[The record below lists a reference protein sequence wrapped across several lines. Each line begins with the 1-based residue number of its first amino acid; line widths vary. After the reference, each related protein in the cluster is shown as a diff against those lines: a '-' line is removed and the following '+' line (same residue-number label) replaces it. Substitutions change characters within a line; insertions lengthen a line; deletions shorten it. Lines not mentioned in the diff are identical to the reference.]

1 MKYLMF
7 GNFTEEARQIL
18 INAKS
23 EMKELKHPYVGSE
36 HLLLAILK
44 DDNPIS
50 KKLQEYHLDYQT
62 FRLELID
69 IVGIGEVSSNWFLY
83 TPLLKRVM
91 ENAIIDSKEN
101 NNGVVTIEHL
111 FASLL
116 EEGEGVAIR
125 ILLGMNIDIDD
136 LYSEFA
142 YKLTTGAKH
151 KKGHKMML
159 EELGVDLTAQ
169 ALKGELDPVIGRET
183 EIKRV
188 LEILSRRTK
197 NNPLLIGSAGVGKTA
212 IVEELSRR
220 IASGD
225 VPPSLKNKRIISLDM
240 ATMVA
245 GTKYRGEF
253 EERMRKVLSEIESS
267 DNVILFI
274 DEIHTLV
281 GAGGAEGAIDA
292 SNIFKPA
299 LARGKLRCIGATTTE
314 EYKKYIEADGALDRR
329 FQSVYI
335 EIPNTKVVKSI
346 LMKLKTIYEQYH
358 LVKISES
365 MIDLIIEYS
374 EKYIHNRNQPDKAID
389 ILDEVCAKVSLK
401 ESKELK
407 KYHELNKK
415 LQNTIKEKNEAILNN
430 EFKVASKWKEQENE
444 LMNQL
449 NELELALLKQK
460 QNKIVTKE
468 DIAEVI
474 HIKTKVPVYELL
486 KENKKVIEELETHIK
501 KQIIGQEEAIHKIVQ
516 VAKRLKLGFKEE
528 EKGTS
533 LLFVGPSGVGKTALS
548 KLFGEELVGS
558 DNIIKLDMSE
568 YAEAHSIS
576 KLVGAPPGYVGYDDH
591 KNILEEIRNKPYSVL
606 ILDEIERAHPSILNL
621 FFQILEEGKIKDA
634 RGITVY
640 FGNVTIIMTSN
651 MGFEEVHIGFETPK
665 NEIVLSKLKEYFS
678 IPFMNR
684 IDETIVF
691 QRLQEQDI
699 RILSKQK
706 LEKLQQRY
714 QKKGYQISYEDSI
727 IDEIIEKS
735 NFQEFGARRLDKVV
749 KEEVEAIIIE
759 KAINGEINIKIEHL
773 PKRVE
778 N

>member
-1 MKYLMF
+1 MF
-7 GNFTEEARQIL
+7 GNFNEEARQIL

-36 HLLLAILK
+36 HLLLAILR

-50 KKLQEYHLDYQT
+50 RKLKEYHLDYES

-69 IVGIGEVSSNWFLY
+69 IIGIGEVASNWFLY

-101 NNGVVTIEHL
+101 NNGIVTVEHL

-151 KKGHKMML
+151 KKNHKMML
-159 EELGVDLTAQ
+159 EELGTDLTAK
-169 ALKGELDPVIGRET
+169 ATNGELDPVIGREI

-197 NNPLLIGSAGVGKTA
+197 NNPLLIGAAGVGKTA

-220 IASGD
+220 IASGE
-225 VPPSLKNKRIISLDM
+225 VPSSLKNKRIISLDM

-253 EERMRKVLSEIESS
+253 EERMRKVLSEIENS
-267 DNVILFI
+267 DNIILFI

-299 LARGKLRCIGATTTE
+299 LARGKLRLIGATTTE

-329 FQSVYI
+329 FQSIYI
-335 EIPNTKVVKSI
+335 EVPDTKVVKMI

-358 LVKISES
+358 FVKISES
-365 MIDLIIEYS
+365 MIDLIIEFS

-407 KYHELNKK
+407 KYHELNKV

-430 EFKVASKWKEQENE
+430 EFKEASKWKEKENS
-444 LMNQL
+444 LMDNL
-449 NELELALLKQK
+449 NKLELNLLKSK
-460 QNKIVTKE
+460 HNKIVTKE

-486 KENKKVIEELETHIK
+486 KENKKVIEDLEIHIK
-501 KQIIGQEEAIHKIVQ
+501 DQIIGQKKAIDKIVQ
-516 VAKRLKLGFKEE
+516 VSKRLKLGFKDE

-548 KLFGEELVGS
+548 KLFGEELVGKE
-558 DNIIKLDMSE
+558 NIIKLDMSE
-568 YAEAHSIS
+568 YGEAHSIS
-576 KLVGAPPGYVGYDDH
+576 KIVGAPPGYIGYDDH

-606 ILDEIERAHPSILNL
+606 ILDEIERAHSSILNL
-621 FFQILEEGKIKDA
+621 FFQILEEGKVKDS
-634 RGITVY
+634 RGVTVH

-651 MGFEEVHIGFETPK
+651 IGFEEIHIGFESPK
-665 NEIVLSKLKEYFS
+665 EEEIFSNLKEHFS
-678 IPFMNR
+678 IPFINR
-684 IDETIVF
+684 IDEIVVF
-691 QRLQEQDI
+691 QKLKKQDI
-699 RILSKQK
+699 EKLTKK
-706 LEKLQQRY
+706 KLGNLEKRY
-714 QKKGYQISYEDSI
+714 QKKGYQVAYEESI
-727 IDEIIEKS
+727 VSEIIEKS
-735 NFQEFGARRLDKVV
+735 NYKEFGARRLDKII
-749 KEEVEAIIIE
+749 KEDIEAMIIEEAIDGKE
-759 KAINGEINIKIEHL
+759 QIKIEHL
-773 PKRVE
+773 KTHAQS
-778 N
+778 

>member
-1 MKYLMF
+1 MF

-18 INAKS
+18 MNAKS
-23 EMKELKHPYVGSE
+23 EMKELRHPYVGSE

-44 DDNPIS
+44 DDNEIS
-50 KKLQEYHLDYQT
+50 KKLKTYNLDYET
-62 FRLELID
+62 FLTELIQ
-69 IVGIGEVSSNWFLY
+69 IVGVGTEPSHWFLY
-83 TPLLKRVM
+83 TPLLKRIM

-101 NNGVVTIEHL
+101 NNGNVTIEHL
-111 FASLL
+111 FTSML

-125 ILLGMNIDIDD
+125 ILLGMDLNLDE

-142 YKLTTGAKH
+142 YKLTPNAKH
-151 KKGHKMML
+151 KKSKKMLL
-159 EELGVDLTAQ
+159 EELGTDLTEQ
-169 ALKGELDPVIGRET
+169 AKKGNVDPVIGRET
-183 EIKRV
+183 EIKRI

-197 NNPLLIGSAGVGKTA
+197 NNPLLIGAAGVGKTA
-212 IVEELSRR
+212 IVEELGRR
-220 IASGD
+220 IITGE
-225 VPPSLKNKRIISLDM
+225 VPASLKNKRIISLDM

-253 EERMRKVLSEIESS
+253 EERMRKVLSEIEN
-267 DNVILFI
+267 DEDIILFI

-329 FQSVYI
+329 FQCINI

-365 MIDLIIEYS
+365 MINLIITLS

-407 KYHELNKK
+407 KYHELNKE
-415 LQNTIKEKNEAILNN
+415 LQNTIKEKNEAIINN
-430 EFKVASKWKEQENE
+430 EFRIASKWKEKENG
-444 LMNQL
+444 LMNKL
-449 NELELALLKQK
+449 NELELELLKK
-460 QNKIVTKE
+460 KHSKVVTKE

-474 HIKTKVPVYELL
+474 HIKTKIPVYELL
-486 KENKKVIEELETHIK
+486 KENKKAILALEEHITE
-501 KQIIGQEEAIHKIVQ
+501 QIIGQPKATKKVVQ
-516 VAKRLKLGFKEE
+516 IAKRLKLGFKEE
-528 EKGTS
+528 EKCTS
-533 LLFVGPSGVGKTALS
+533 LLFVGPSGVGKTALA
-548 KLFGEELVGS
+548 KLFGTELVGKE
-558 DNIIKLDMSE
+558 NVIRLDMSE
-568 YAEAHSIS
+568 YAEAHAMS

-606 ILDEIERAHPSILNL
+606 ILDEIERANQAVINL
-621 FFQILEEGKIKDA
+621 FFQILEEGSIKNSK
-634 RGITVY
+634 GTTIY
-640 FGNVTIIMTSN
+640 FNNVTIIMTSN
-651 MGFEEVHIGFETPK
+651 IGFEDIHVGFRTPG
-665 NEIVLSKLKEYFS
+665 ETVIGSKLKEHFS
-678 IPFMNR
+678 LPFMNR

-691 QRLQEQDI
+691 ERLKKPDI
-699 RILSKQK
+699 VTLTKRK
-706 LEKLQQRY
+706 LEQLKKRY
-714 QKKGYQISYEDSI
+714 QEKGYQITFKNTI
-727 IDEIIEKS
+727 IDEIVNKS
-735 NFQEFGARRLDKVV
+735 GFEEYGARRLDKII
-749 KEEVEAIIIE
+749 KEEVEAMIIE
-759 KAINGEINIKIEHL
+759 EAIENKEQISISHL
-773 PKRVE
+773 NKLQTK